1 MQADNTNA
9 AASGKTAKLAEDGR
23 MVMDVVDDGLD
34 ANAGQ
39 AQQLLCICLGR
50 FLLVSLS
57 GSVYAFLLY
66 FRHYF
71 LSVLDI
77 TTESIL
83 ELV

>member
-39 AQQLLCICLGR
+39 AQQLLCIY
-50 FLLVSLS
+50 LVS
-57 GSVYAFLLY
+57 
-66 FRHYF
+66 
-71 LSVLDI
+71 
-77 TTESIL
+77 
-83 ELV
+83 